1 MDVFDTAALR
11 ERVLAAWSASPARF
25 REDANAE
32 DELARGSYR
41 DRVVVELA
49 QNAAD
54 AGARAGRPVRLLL
67 RLSGSTLVV
76 ANTGAPLDAAGVEG
90 LSTLRASTKRD
101 GDTVGRFG
109 VGFAAVLAVT
119 DEPRVLTA
127 SGGVRWS
134 RSDAL
139 RAAES
144 VPELAAEL
152 ARRGEAVPVLRLP
165 FPASGVAPEG
175 YDTAVELPLRDV
187 DAVRLVRRLLTE
199 IDDALLLA
207 LPWLGELVVDVD
219 GEMRRLSAGGATT
232 LADGLVER
240 RIGERTWR
248 LATRTGAAPDQLV
261 ADRPF
266 EERTRPGW
274 SVTIAVPVGD
284 DDGVR
289 APVALPPSLPAVV
302 HAPTPTDDRTDL
314 PALVIAG
321 LPLDS
326 SRRRVVTGALLDHLA
341 VQVAEVYAGLVAS
354 FVPAAPGPA
363 VLALVPGPLGLEAV
377 DAVLHRAI
385 RAALTATPFV
395 PGAGGELLRPAEV
408 TLVDGLSRTG
418 DPAALGGVVRG
429 LPARDWWRPEVLA
442 GLGATV
448 TPLADVVDE
457 LAGERLAA
465 PAWRSVYDALDG
477 SDRES
482 LGALPVPLV
491 DGRLV
496 RGPRGLLVP
505 GEVRPELLAPFDL
518 RVVAP
523 DAVHPLLYRLGAVD
537 ATAASVL
544 RDPLVQGAVADL
556 AESDDDPTP
565 IADAVL
571 GLLAESGLDAA
582 DEPWLAGLPL
592 ADATGAAVPARELLL
607 PGSPLLTALDADP
620 AEFTVSPELVG
631 RFGPAVLRAA
641 GVRDGFAVVRDTDV
655 TLEPDTWHDLDDE
668 DRWVDDVLAGLPVPP
683 VLSHR
688 FVSSATPAGVALT
701 GEFAA
706 VAELDLVRE
715 DAWPRVLE
723 WLAADAEARAAVVSP
738 VRLTLADGAQRDVPS
753 YTAWW
758 LRRHARIGG
767 RPLTGL
773 ALPGADPV
781 VAALLPVADVP
792 VDDAFAAAVG
802 LARTTGELDPD
813 AVLARLAEDDLEL
826 PAATLAR
833 VYAALAAHDPAGV
846 RAPERIRVPDGV
858 GSRVVPAASVMVCDG
873 PHWLQLGLPELIPG
887 PAALADLL
895 DVDLA
900 SEVHDAALRDAGRRQ
915 PVPGVAAAVLGVTP
929 PTYLEHDDLIVGGV
943 SVDWWPSGDDVHA
956 ATTDGLARGL
966 AWTTGQWAKRW
977 LLAEAL
983 ADPDALPGLLADDAF
998 D

>member
-11 ERVLAAWSASPARF
+11 SRVLSAWSASPARF

-32 DELARGSYR
+32 DELARGAYR

-67 RLSGSTLVV
+67 RLTGPTLVA
-76 ANTGAPLDAAGVEG
+76 ANTGAALDAAGVEG

-101 GDTVGRFG
+101 GGAVGRFG

-127 SGGVRWS
+127 SAGGVRWS
-134 RSDAL
+134 RAAAL
-139 RAAES
+139 GAAGS
-144 VPELAAEL
+144 VPGLAAEL

-165 FPASGVAPEG
+165 FPASGAVPEG
-175 YDTAVELPLRDV
+175 YDTAVELPLRDD
-187 DAVRLVRRLLTE
+187 DAVRLVRRQLGE
-199 IDDALLLA
+199 ADDALLLA
-207 LPWLGELVVDVD
+207 LPWLAELVVDVD
-219 GEMRRLSAGGATT
+219 GDVRRLSAGEPTT
-232 LADGLVER
+232 LADGLAER

-248 LATRTGAAPDQLV
+248 LATRTGVAPDELV

-274 SVTIAVPVGD
+274 TVTVAVPVRD
-284 DDGVR
+284 DAGVR
-289 APVALPPSLPAVV
+289 APDALPSSLPGVV

-326 SRRRVVTGALLDHLA
+326 SRRRVVPGPLLDHLA
-341 VQVAEVYAGLVAS
+341 EQTGEVYARLVAS
-354 FVPAAPGPA
+354 FGPAAPGAA

-385 RAALTATPFV
+385 RAALAATPFV
-395 PGAGGELLRPAEV
+395 PGADGELLRPAEV

-418 DPAALGGVVRG
+418 DPAVLGGVVRG
-429 LPARDWWRPEVLA
+429 LPVRDWWRPEPLA

-448 TPLADVVDE
+448 TPLADVVDD
-457 LAGERLAA
+457 LAGERLAPA
-465 PAWRSVYDALDG
+465 AWRAVYDALDG
-477 SDRES
+477 SDHES
-482 LGALPVPLV
+482 LGALPVPLA

-556 AESDDDPTP
+556 AESDDDPAP
-565 IADAVL
+565 IAAAVL
-571 GLLAESGLDAA
+571 GLLAESGLDAG

-592 ADATGAAVPARELLL
+592 ADATGAAVPARDLLL
-607 PGSPLLTALDADP
+607 PGSRLLAVLDADP
-620 AEFTVSPELVG
+620 AEFTVAPDLVS

-668 DRWVDDVLAGLPVPP
+668 DGWVDDVLAGLPAQPVPP
-683 VLSHR
+683 
-688 FVSSATPAGVALT
+688 LT

-706 VAELDLVRE
+706 VADLDLVRD

-723 WLAADAEARAAVVSP
+723 WLAADDDARAAVVSP
-738 VRLTLADGAQRDVPS
+738 VRLTLYDGAQREAPS

-767 RPLTGL
+767 RPLGGL
-773 ALPGADPV
+773 AVAGADAV
-781 VAALLPVADVP
+781 VRALLPVADVP
-792 VDDAFAAAVG
+792 VDDVFAAAVG
-802 LARTTGELDPD
+802 LARSPADLDPD
-813 AVLARLAEDDLEL
+813 AVLDRLAEDDLEL

-833 VYAALAAHDPAGV
+833 VYAALVTHDPAGV
-846 RAPERIRVPDGV
+846 EPPDRVRVPDGV
-858 GSRVVPAASVMVCDG
+858 GTRVVPAASVVVGDG
-873 PHWLQLGLPELIPG
+873 PHWLQLGLPGLLPG

-900 SEVHDAALRDAGRRQ
+900 SEAHPTPVSGGGRRQ
-915 PVPGVAAAVLGVTP
+915 PVPDVALAVLGDAP
-929 PTYLEHDDLIVGGV
+929 STYVEHDDLRVGRTSV
-943 SVDWWPSGDDVHA
+943 SWWPLGSDVHA
-956 ATTDGLARGL
+956 ATLDGLARGL
-966 AWTTGQWAKRW
+966 AWTTGQWGRRW
-977 LLAEAL
+977 VLAEVL
-983 ADPDALPGLLADDAF
+983 ADPGALPALLADDAF
-998 D
+998 R

>member
-11 ERVLAAWSASPARF
+11 SRVLAAWSASPARF

-32 DELARGSYR
+32 DELARGAYR

-54 AGARAGRPVRLLL
+54 AGARAGEPVRLLL
-67 RLSGSTLVV
+67 RLGGSTLVA
-76 ANTGAPLDAAGVEG
+76 ANTGAPLDATGVEG
-90 LSTLRASTKRD
+90 LSTLRASAKRD
-101 GDTVGRFG
+101 DGTVGRFG

-119 DEPRVLTA
+119 DEPRALTA
-127 SGGVRWS
+127 SGGGVRWS
-134 RSDAL
+134 RAEAL
-139 RAAES
+139 RAAGS

-152 ARRGEAVPVLRLP
+152 TRRGEAVPVLRLP
-165 FPASGVAPEG
+165 FPATGVVPEG
-175 YDTAVELPLRDV
+175 YDTAVELPLRA
-187 DAVRLVRRLLTE
+187 DAVAPVRRLLTE

-219 GEMRRLSAGGATT
+219 GESRRLSAGAPVP

-240 RIGERTWR
+240 RIGARTWR
-248 LATRTGAAPDQLV
+248 LATRTGVAPDRLV

-266 EERTRPGW
+266 EERSRPGW
-274 SVTIAVPVGD
+274 SATVAVPVSSD
-284 DDGVR
+284 DGGVR
-289 APVALPPSLPAVV
+289 APAPLPPSLPAVV
-302 HAPTPTDDRTDL
+302 HAPTPTDDRTGL
-314 PALVIAG
+314 PVLVVAG

-326 SRRRVVTGALLDHLA
+326 SRRRVVTGPLLDHLA
-341 VQVAEVYAGLVAS
+341 ERVGEVYARLVAS

-377 DAVLHRAI
+377 DAVLHRAV
-385 RAALTATPFV
+385 RTALAATPFV
-395 PGAGGELLRPAEV
+395 PGVAGELLRPTEV

-429 LPARDWWRPEVLA
+429 LPAPGWWRPEVLA

-457 LAGERLAA
+457 LAGERLD
-465 PAWRSVYDALDG
+465 PAVWRAVYDALDG

-482 LGALPVPLV
+482 LGALPVPLA

-496 RGPRGLLVP
+496 RGPRGLLLP

-523 DAVHPLLYRLGAVD
+523 DAVHPLLHRLGAVD

-556 AESDDDPTP
+556 AESDDDPAP
-565 IADAVL
+565 VADAVL
-571 GLLAESGLDAA
+571 GLVAESGLDVA

-607 PGSPLLTALDADP
+607 PGSPLLAALDADP
-620 AEFTVSPELVG
+620 AEFTVAPDLVD
-631 RFGPAVLRAA
+631 RFGRAVLRAA
-641 GVRDGFAVVRDTDV
+641 GVRDGFAVVHDTDV

-668 DRWVDDVLAGLPVPP
+668 DRWVDDVLAGLPDQSVPP
-683 VLSHR
+683 L
-688 FVSSATPAGVALT
+688 A

-706 VAELDLVRE
+706 VAELDLVRA

-723 WLAADAEARAAVVSP
+723 WLAADAAARAAVVTP
-738 VRLTLADGAQRDVPS
+738 VRLTLDGGAQRDVPS

-758 LRRHARIGG
+758 LRRHVRIGG
-767 RPLTGL
+767 RPLPGL

-781 VAALLPVADVP
+781 VAAVLPVADVP

-802 LARTTGELDPD
+802 LARTPAELDPD
-813 AVLARLAEDDLEL
+813 AVLARLAEDDLDL

-846 RAPERIRVPDGV
+846 RSPERIRVPDGV
-858 GSRVVPAASVMVCDG
+858 GSRVLPAGSVVVGDG
-873 PHWLQLGLPELIPG
+873 PHWLQLGLPGLVPG
-887 PAALADLL
+887 PAALAELL
-895 DVDLA
+895 DVDLT
-900 SEVHDAALRDAGRRQ
+900 SEVYEAAPGDPGRRQ
-915 PVPGVAAAVLGVTP
+915 PVPDVVAAVLDGAP
-929 PTYLEHDDLIVGGV
+929 ATYLEHDDLLVGGTA
-943 SVDWWPSGDDVHA
+943 VDWWIDGADVHA
-956 ATTDGLARGL
+956 ATLDGLARGL
-966 AWTTGQWAKRW
+966 AWTTGRWGSRW

-983 ADPDALPGLLADDAF
+983 ADPGALPALVADDAF
-998 D
+998 S